1 MKKRYYV
8 LIILLCLFAFTSCGK
23 SNKYEPKDDASAK
36 ELLEQYMAGVLE
48 ANTKKLVAT
57 MPEFIRDKYMSIY
70 NDGALQ
76 DYRDTLKQAYG
87 DNLKGSVKIEEEIEA
102 EGEELQGI
110 LDLISEVKDFIKP
123 SKCYIINGS
132 FHLEG
137 SKESDD
143 LPFDGSVA
151 RCNFDGKWRILLG

>member
-1 MKKRYYV
+1 MKRRYLV
-8 LIILLCLFAFTSCGK
+8 VIIILCLFVFTSCNK
-23 SNKYEPKDDASAK
+23 SNKYEPKNDASSK

-48 ANTKKLVAT
+48 TNTKKLVAT
-57 MPEFIRDKYMSIY
+57 MPEFIREKYMSIY
-70 NDGALQ
+70 NDEALK
-76 DYRDTLKQAYG
+76 DYLDTLKKVYG
-87 DNLKGSVKIEEEIEA
+87 DDIKGSVKIEEEIEA

-110 LDLISEVKDFIKP
+110 LDLISEIEDHIKP
-123 SKCYIINGS
+123 NKCYIINGS